1 MPADTSSLKYFYGE
15 YYFFLILGEAG
26 SAVIAGITTPEI
38 RRERIREAI
47 LATGRAE
54 EVLSASKK
62 GLVETFAE
70 RWSRFYGMPFYPIE
84 EDQPMETCDAVT

>member
-1 MPADTSSLKYFYGE
+1 MPADTNSLEYFYGE
-15 YYFFLILGEAG
+15 YYFFLILREAG
-26 SAVIAGITTPEI
+26 SAVLAGITTPAI

-54 EVLSASKK
+54 EVLSANKK

-70 RWSRFYGMPFYPIE
+70 RWSRFYGLPFYPIE
-84 EDQPMETCDAVT
+84 EDQPLETVDAVT